1 MGYKIYKNY
10 NPIYINV
17 PRKKYTSCL
26 ECDKTMVVMVIEFNF
41 ILQMSLNLEH
51 ELESWK
57 LKHVVIDIWECK

>member
-51 ELESWK
+51 ELES
-57 LKHVVIDIWECK
+57 